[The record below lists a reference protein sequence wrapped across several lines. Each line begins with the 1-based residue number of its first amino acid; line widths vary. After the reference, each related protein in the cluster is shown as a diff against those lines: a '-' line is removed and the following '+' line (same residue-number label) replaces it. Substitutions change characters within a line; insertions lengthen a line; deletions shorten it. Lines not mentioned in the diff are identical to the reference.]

1 MLDITL
7 KRKWLETSKDNKE
20 NFTDIEENQKV
31 SNYLFLTKEMLYKI
45 KWHYNAMI
53 KTDIQHLIDI
63 IDIKTQD

>member
-1 MLDITL
+1 
-7 KRKWLETSKDNKE
+7 
-20 NFTDIEENQKV
+20 
-31 SNYLFLTKEMLYKI
+31 MLYKI